1 MKKVLIVCVSYNS
14 YKVLYDYVRSIDKA
28 AEVAKDKVQVVVT
41 VADNTP
47 TNYEEILFNV
57 NNIETKIFPYHQNY
71 GYMGGAVSAIK
82 DLTKEYVSQF
92 DFVIV
97 SNVDITLSEDFFNN
111 LCNREF
117 PNDVAWIAPS
127 IYRQDKSNEN
137 PFQVNRIS
145 KMKLNILILMYSLP
159 WLYDAYQ
166 RFSESRHKEASPNIS
181 KEETIFA
188 GMGSIFIFTKK
199 FIENEYPLTFPC
211 FMYGEELY
219 YGELVH
225 KKNMKTLFVPS
236 IEVYDIGAVS
246 TAKLGLTRKCE
257 MNRESLKKVKNLM
270 YE

>member
-28 AEVAKDKVQVVVT
+28 AEEAKDKVQVVVA

-71 GYMGGAVSAIK
+71 GYMGGAVSALQ

-97 SNVDITLSEDFFNN
+97 SNVDITLSEDFFNK

-117 PNDVAWIAPS
+117 ADDVAWIAPS

-137 PFQVNRIS
+137 PFQVKRIS
-145 KMKLNILILMYSLP
+145 KMKLSILILMYSLP

-199 FIENEYPLTFPC
+199 IIENEYPLTFPC
-211 FMYGEELY
+211 FMYGEEVY

-225 KKNMKTLFVPS
+225 KNNMKTLFVPS

-246 TAKLGLTRKCE
+246 TGKLGLKRKCE
-257 MNRESLKKVKNLM
+257 MNRDSLKKIKNLL